1 MATKGPFSVR
11 LPEDLYERVYAVI
24 AATGGEY
31 NKTQIVVRALE
42 MYFAML
48 SLSPSLLP
56 EYDPDRDVSVTRS
69 NTL

>member
-56 EYDPDRDVSVTRS
+56 EYDPDRDTSVTHS
-69 NTL
+69 DTL

>member
-56 EYDPDRDVSVTRS
+56 EYDPDRDTSVTHS
-69 NTL
+69 EDL

>member
-56 EYDPDRDVSVTRS
+56 EYDPDRDTSVTQS
-69 NTL
+69 DTL